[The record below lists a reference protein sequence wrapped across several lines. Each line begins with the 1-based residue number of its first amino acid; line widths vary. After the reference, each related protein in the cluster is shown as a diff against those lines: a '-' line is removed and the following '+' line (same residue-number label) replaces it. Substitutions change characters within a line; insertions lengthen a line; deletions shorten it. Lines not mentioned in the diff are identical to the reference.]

1 MAREEKI
8 RLGGMA
14 LPNGVLVHG
23 PTAWAC
29 AVRLPDGRLKVV
41 AERKNL
47 RAANVRMPILRGAAK
62 IFEAI
67 ALLPRVRRAVP
78 EARLPFERP
87 TVAASMIASAVFV
100 RVVRDSKRL
109 GPTARELVSGLLS
122 VAPAALALRGATSP
136 PTTAPSTSRSGPT
149 STASRARRS
158 TSVAAPISSARSS
171 PRPRWATRSHRRR
184 PPTCAAPPGWP
195 RPSELSA
202 LLRRSSPGWCAI
214 PTTVSRRRSPAPATS
229 CSTASRLP
237 SRHPSSSKWRT
248 PPSRR
253 VSTWKAAARVRERID
268 RSFQTEPRPSRD
280 S

>member
-1 MAREEKI
+1 MSGEEKI

-47 RAANVRMPILRGAAK
+47 RAANVRLPILRGAAK

-87 TVAASMIASAVFV
+87 TVAASMVASAVFV

-122 VAPAALALRGATSP
+122 VAPAALALRG
-136 PTTAPSTSRSGPT
+136 GDL
-149 STASRARRS
+149 
-158 TSVAAPISSARSS
+158 AAYHGAE
-171 PRPRWATRSHRRR
+171 H
-184 PPTCAAPPGWP
+184 
-195 RPSELSA
+195 
-202 LLRRSSPGWCAI
+202 
-214 PTTVSRRRSPAPATS
+214 VSIGTYE
-229 CSTASRLP
+229 
-237 SRHPSSSKWRT
+237 HG
-248 PPSRR
+248 
-253 VSTWKAAARVRERID
+253 
-268 RSFQTEPRPSRD
+268 EPREKEHER
-280 S
+280 

>member
-1 MAREEKI
+1 MAGEEKI

-41 AERKNL
+41 AERKSL
-47 RAANVRMPILRGAAK
+47 RAADVRLPILRGAAK

-87 TVAASMIASAVFV
+87 AVAASMVASAVFV

-122 VAPAALALRGATSP
+122 VAPAALALRGGDLAAYHGAEHVSIGTYEHGEPREKEHERCGSHLVGP
-136 PTTAPSTSRSGPT
+136 ILATTAVGNAIAKVIGTHVLQLPMTPDRVWSTSLGLD
-149 STASRARRS
+149 A
-158 TSVAAPISSARSS
+158 
-171 PRPRWATRSHRRR
+171 
-184 PPTCAAPPGWP
+184 
-195 RPSELSA
+195 
-202 LLRRSSPGWCAI
+202 
-214 PTTVSRRRSPAPATS
+214 
-229 CSTASRLP
+229 
-237 SRHPSSSKWRT
+237 
-248 PPSRR
+248 
-253 VSTWKAAARVRERID
+253 
-268 RSFQTEPRPSRD
+268 
-280 S
+280 